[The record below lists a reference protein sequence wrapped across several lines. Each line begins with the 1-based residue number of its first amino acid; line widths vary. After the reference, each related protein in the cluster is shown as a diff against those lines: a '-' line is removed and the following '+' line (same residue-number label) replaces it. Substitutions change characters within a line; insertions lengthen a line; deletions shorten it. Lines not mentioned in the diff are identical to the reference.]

1 MEIYGWAIGNTN
13 GREKEM
19 AKAAVNRTVGRTCSA
34 LTFQI
39 MQFSGLCVCVC
50 VEIRFSFC
58 IGISFSPQLKLSW
71 EKKTTTHRN
80 SLMTFVSNFYPLDK
94 FLLHRCRRRRRHLPE
109 LNDSSMNCFV
119 RWLTKYSA
127 LVYTHSKRITQFPL
141 CSLFF
146 LTKTRKKTFRFISD
160 VKHFRVETFRRQNQN
175 IALASM
181 THQNCLVDNSTDIK
195 FYNLPIQ
202 LPKSSENPPLKFNN
216 CTEHRKKSVP
226 CRGLERDR
234 QNV

>member
-39 MQFSGLCVCVC
+39 IQFGGFCVCVC

-58 IGISFSPQLKLSW
+58 IGISFSPQLQFSW

-146 LTKTRKKTFRFISD
+146 DEDPKKNIPIYFGCQTFSGWNIPSTKSEYCIGFYDPPKLSCWQLNRHQILQFTDSIAKKFGKST
-160 VKHFRVETFRRQNQN
+160 VE
-175 IALASM
+175 
-181 THQNCLVDNSTDIK
+181 
-195 FYNLPIQ
+195 IQ
-202 LPKSSENPPLKFNN
+202 QLYRAPE
-216 CTEHRKKSVP
+216 KSVP
-226 CRGLERDR
+226 CRELERER

>member
-1 MEIYGWAIGNTN
+1 M
-13 GREKEM
+13 
-19 AKAAVNRTVGRTCSA
+19 
-34 LTFQI
+34 
-39 MQFSGLCVCVC
+39 C

-80 SLMTFVSNFYPLDK
+80 CLMTFVSNFYPLDK

-146 LTKTRKKTFRFISD
+146 LTKTRKKNIPIYFGCQTFSGWNIPSTKSEYCIGFYDPPKLSCWQLNRHQILQFTDSIAKKFGKST
-160 VKHFRVETFRRQNQN
+160 VE
-175 IALASM
+175 
-181 THQNCLVDNSTDIK
+181 
-195 FYNLPIQ
+195 IQ
-202 LPKSSENPPLKFNN
+202 QL
-216 CTEHRKKSVP
+216 HRAPEKSVP
-226 CRGLERDR
+226 CRGLERER